1 MDPSFAH
8 VDSPCSNLKKI
19 FNLKWI
25 LSYFLNHLL
34 NSGMKLNSAITASR
48 RKCRK
53 AYFTANAETRAKMM
67 SSRLSKELREVHKI
81 KTMPI
86 RRGDVVE
93 IFTGGHR
100 GTGRVVEVRRRDY
113 KICVE
118 GINQKA
124 RSQEAKPIPYPIHP
138 SNCIIKELYMNGS
151 RHRAIKRRQERNAE
165 RLARIGK

>member
-1 MDPSFAH
+1 MRQQRLAKKLFD
-8 VDSPCSNLKKI
+8 LK
-19 FNLKWI
+19 LKS
-25 LSYFLNHLL
+25 LCFLNRFA
-34 NSGMKLNSAITASR
+34 NPGMKLNSAVTASR

-67 SSRLSKELREVHKI
+67 SSRLSKELRAEHKI

-86 RRGDVVE
+86 RRGDIVE
-93 IFTGGHR
+93 IFTGGHK
-100 GTGRVVEVRRRDY
+100 GTGKVVEVRRRDY

-124 RSQEAKPIPYPIHP
+124 RNPEAKPVPYPIHP